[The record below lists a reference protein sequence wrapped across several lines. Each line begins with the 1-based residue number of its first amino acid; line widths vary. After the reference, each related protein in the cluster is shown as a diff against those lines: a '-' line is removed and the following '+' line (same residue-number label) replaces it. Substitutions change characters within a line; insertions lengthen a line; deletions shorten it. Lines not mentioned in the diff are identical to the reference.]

1 MAWELTGNA
10 GIDPT
15 TNFLGTTDNNPLI
28 IKTNGTDQ
36 LRVYSVGKGGPNVEI
51 IGGVAIDYSLT
62 IGNIVPFASNPNLT
76 VAGPDATVNI
86 ETAEILRV
94 MRHGVSGVKNQNSA
108 GLFVGAFESGENG
121 RSRLDINVAGAPGD
135 SNTWGSVPDVTVMTL
150 QGNGNVG
157 VGTTNPTQ
165 QLQVTGQ
172 GFFTSSSAS
181 PDPGDSSGTGIRIG
195 YQGTDDYGYINANTT
210 GLAAKRLILQQNGGN
225 VGIGTTDAG
234 ARLQVEGG
242 AYGITSRGT
251 DVCVYT
257 QNITV
262 PYNRVFLAT
271 TEVAGDFYGNVAF
284 RNDVNVFG
292 DVILT
297 GADCAEEF
305 EVAEAAEIEPGT
317 VVVLDQDGALHQS
330 HQAYD
335 KRVAGVISGAGDYR
349 PGLILDR
356 RQSQDY
362 RVPVALVGK
371 VYCKVDAQ
379 YAPIEV
385 GDLLTTSSTPGHAMK
400 ADDPSKAFGSVIG
413 KALRPLEA
421 GQAMI
426 PILIALQ

>member
-1 MAWELTGNA
+1 MSWELTGNA

-36 LRVYSVGKGGPNVEI
+36 LRVYSGGKGGPNVEI
-51 IGGVAIDYSLT
+51 IGGVAIDYSLA
-62 IGNIVPFASNPNLT
+62 IGNIVGFASNPNLT

-121 RSRLDINVAGAPGD
+121 RSRLDINVAGAPGN
-135 SNTWGSVPDVTVMTL
+135 SNTWGSVPDVTVMSL
-150 QGNGNVG
+150 LGNGNVG
-157 VGTTNPTQ
+157 FGTTNPTQ

-234 ARLQVEGG
+234 ATLEVRGG
-242 AYGITSRGT
+242 SYGITCKGIDVSLHAHHLTT
-251 DVCVYT
+251 DNAVY
-257 QNITV
+257 
-262 PYNRVFLAT
+262 LAT
-271 TEVAGDFYGNVAF
+271 GDLAGDFYG
-284 RNDVNVFG
+284 DVRVSG

-305 EVAEAAEIEPGT
+305 EIAEAAEIEPGT
-317 VVVLDQDGALHQS
+317 VMVLDQDGALHQC

-335 KRVAGVISGAGDYR
+335 KRVAGVISGAGEYK

-356 RQSQDY
+356 RQSEDY

-379 YAPIEV
+379 YAAIKV
-385 GDLLTTSSTPGHAMK
+385 GDLLTTSPTPGHAMK
-400 ADDPSKAFGSVIG
+400 ADDPIKAFGSVVG
-413 KALRPLEA
+413 KALRPLET
-421 GQAMI
+421 GEGLV